1 MLNKL
6 DNAFLEFFE
15 GQKEIKE
22 KSVGDFYNSFD
33 KETLKG
39 IILRYYVLSDSDKDL
54 IEFSKYNAKKSEMV
68 DFICD
73 NLEEI
78 LKSCIINLDMKTC
91 ENVLDI
97 TSKKG
102 VRMYDDFR
110 YRPLFSLIDLH
121 IGYVKYDKKLKK
133 FLIFIPEESRKLIN
147 KILKDDD
154 ILECIKDNENLGSI
168 LLGTMSTYG
177 VMSVTDLSNLLG
189 MDDKYLLDC
198 IYKRKLTDGCFE
210 LVLTEDDVI
219 VGVIGLDEKFML
231 NLNEEHKK
239 YKIRKYSLDD
249 YKKIDNG
256 NYVEE
261 LKSYK
266 KLKKYLID
274 YYSFD
279 NSDLILFRDI
289 IVLNFITNSE
299 QREYDPVE
307 SLHNDLLDF
316 IEKDEVEY
324 KKIEKMIKDIYK
336 EYPKWEKFGNV

>member
-1 MLNKL
+1 
-6 DNAFLEFFE
+6 
-15 GQKEIKE
+15 
-22 KSVGDFYNSFD
+22 
-33 KETLKG
+33 
-39 IILRYYVLSDSDKDL
+39 
-54 IEFSKYNAKKSEMV
+54 
-68 DFICD
+68 
-73 NLEEI
+73 
-78 LKSCIINLDMKTC
+78 
-91 ENVLDI
+91 
-97 TSKKG
+97 
-102 VRMYDDFR
+102 
-110 YRPLFSLIDLH
+110 
-121 IGYVKYDKKLKK
+121 
-133 FLIFIPEESRKLIN
+133 
-147 KILKDDD
+147 
-154 ILECIKDNENLGSI
+154 
-168 LLGTMSTYG
+168 
-177 VMSVTDLSNLLG
+177 
-189 MDDKYLLDC
+189 
-198 IYKRKLTDGCFE
+198 
-210 LVLTEDDVI
+210 
-219 VGVIGLDEKFML
+219 ML